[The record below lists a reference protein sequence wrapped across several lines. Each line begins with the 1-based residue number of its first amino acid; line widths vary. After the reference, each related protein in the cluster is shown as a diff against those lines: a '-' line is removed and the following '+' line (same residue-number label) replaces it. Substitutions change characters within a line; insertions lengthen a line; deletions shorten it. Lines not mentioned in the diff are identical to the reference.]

1 MTRSSVP
8 VYGAT
13 EGMIALTD
21 IVWCITCKTYLQVR
35 QTMFITSKVMGLLR
49 SNKRMQAPRKRVD
62 VDMSPLLQ
70 QRRLN
75 GSGSAS

>member
-1 MTRSSVP
+1 MTGQILHTCR
-8 VYGAT
+8 
-13 EGMIALTD
+13 L
-21 IVWCITCKTYLQVR
+21 ITWQDCLKVR